1 MRPPELQGVIRRRML
16 VNFRADPEVVRRLL
30 PAPFEPKLH
39 AGQALVGIC
48 LIRLEAIR
56 PSGWPAWCGLSS
68 ENAAHR
74 IAVEW
79 TEGGERREGVF
90 VPRRHTGSRL
100 NRVAGGRIFPGEQ
113 LAARFDVEDA
123 GGVVRLRMR
132 AEDRRTTVEVVGQ
145 ETDALPADS
154 CFASLAESSAFFAA
168 GSVGYSANHG
178 GARADGLELVTD
190 QWTVK
195 PLQVE
200 AVTSSFFDDRSVFPA
215 GSIRFDHALIMRDIP
230 HRWKALPDI
239 ALGAPG
245 CGV

>member
-1 MRPPELQGVIRRRML
+1 MRPPELQGVIRRRLL

-79 TEGGERREGVF
+79 TKGGERREGVF

-123 GGVVRLRMR
+123 GGIVRLRMR

>member
-145 ETDALPADS
+145 ETDTLPADS
-154 CFASLAESSAFFAA
+154 CFATLADSSAFFAA

>member
-1 MRPPELQGVIRRRML
+1 MRPPELQGVIRRRLL

-39 AGQALVGIC
+39 AGHALVGIC

-79 TEGGERREGVF
+79 AEGGERREGVF

-100 NRVAGGRIFPGEQ
+100 NRLAGGRIFPGEQ

-123 GGVVRLRMR
+123 GGIVRLRMR

>member
-1 MRPPELQGVIRRRML
+1 MRPPELQGVIRRRLL
-16 VNFRADPEVVRRLL
+16 VNFRADPDVVRRLL
-30 PAPFEPKLH
+30 PAPFKPKLH
-39 AGQALVGIC
+39 AEHALAGIC

-56 PSGWPAWCGLSS
+56 PTGWPVWCGLSS

-79 TEGGERREGVF
+79 EEGGERREGVF

-100 NRVAGGRIFPGEQ
+100 NQFAGGRLFPGQQ
-113 LAARFDVEDA
+113 LAADFSVEDA
-123 GGVVRLRMR
+123 AGRIRLRMQ
-132 AEDRRTTVEVVGQ
+132 AKDARTSVEVVGQ
-145 ETDALPADS
+145 ETDVLPAGS
-154 CFASLAESSAFFAA
+154 CFASLEDSSAFFAA
-168 GSVGYSANHG
+168 GSVGYSANQG
-178 GARADGLELVTD
+178 GARADGLELVTE
-190 QWTVK
+190 QWTVR

-215 GSIRFDHALIMRDIP
+215 GSIQFDHALIMRDIP

-245 CGV
+245 GCA

>member
-79 TEGGERREGVF
+79 TKGGERREGVF

-100 NRVAGGRIFPGEQ
+100 NRLAGGRIFPGEQ

-123 GGVVRLRMR
+123 GGIVRLRMR

>member
-1 MRPPELQGVIRRRML
+1 MRPPELQGVIRRRIL
-16 VNFRADPEVVRRLL
+16 VNFRAEPEVVRRLL
-30 PAPFEPKLH
+30 PAPFKPKQQ
-39 AGQALVGIC
+39 AGHALVGVC

-56 PSGWPAWCGLSS
+56 PTGWPAWCGLSS

-79 TEGGERREGVF
+79 EQGGERREGVF

-100 NRVAGGRIFPGEQ
+100 NQFAGGRLFPGEQ
-113 LAARFDVEDA
+113 LAADFSVEDA
-123 GGVVRLRMR
+123 GGCVRLRMQ
-132 AEDRRTTVEVVGQ
+132 AKDGRTTVEVVGQ
-145 ETDALPADS
+145 ETDALPASS
-154 CFASLAESSAFFAA
+154 CFASVEESSAFFAA

-190 QWTVK
+190 RWTVR
-195 PLQVE
+195 PLQAE
-200 AVTSSFFDDRSVFPA
+200 AVSSSFFDDRSVFPA

-239 ALGAPG
+239 ALGASG
-245 CGV
+245 CCV

>member
-100 NRVAGGRIFPGEQ
+100 NRLAGGRIFPGEQ

-123 GGVVRLRMR
+123 GGIVRLRMR

-178 GARADGLELVTD
+178 GAKADGLELVTD

>member
-1 MRPPELQGVIRRRML
+1 MRPPELQGLIRRRIL
-16 VNFRADPEVVRRLL
+16 VNFRADAGVVRRLL
-30 PAPFEPKLH
+30 PAPFKPKLH
-39 AGQALVGIC
+39 AGHAMVGIC

-56 PSGWPAWCGLSS
+56 PTGWPAWCGLSS

-79 TEGGERREGVF
+79 EDDGRRREGVF

-100 NRVAGGRIFPGEQ
+100 NQLAGGRIFPGQ
-113 LAARFDVEDA
+113 HLAADFTIDEAA
-123 GGVVRLRMR
+123 GSIRLRMQ
-132 AEDRRTTVEVVGQ
+132 AKDRRTTVEVVGK
-145 ETDALPADS
+145 ETDALQAGS
-154 CFASLAESSAFFAA
+154 CFADLADSSAFFAA
-168 GSVGYSANHG
+168 GSVGYSANHR
-178 GARADGLELVTD
+178 GARADGLELVPE
-190 QWTVK
+190 QWTVR

-215 GSIRFDHALIMRDIP
+215 GGISFDHALIMRDIP

-245 CGV
+245 GCA

>member
-1 MRPPELQGVIRRRML
+1 M
-16 VNFRADPEVVRRLL
+16 
-30 PAPFEPKLH
+30 
-39 AGQALVGIC
+39 
-48 LIRLEAIR
+48 
-56 PSGWPAWCGLSS
+56 
-68 ENAAHR
+68 
-74 IAVEW
+74 
-79 TEGGERREGVF
+79 
-90 VPRRHTGSRL
+90 
-100 NRVAGGRIFPGEQ
+100 
-113 LAARFDVEDA
+113 
-123 GGVVRLRMR
+123 RMR